1 MAQRISSEEYKR
13 QSSEYT
19 KAALAELN
27 QQMNNTEGIRKRRNI
42 RHHSEGDD
50 YTEANII
57 ELDGDENG
65 DENSNNIHE
74 PVNIAVTVGSKKKS
88 VVKQQNIADATYLIT
103 INEKLEA
110 HIFRLQNKI
119 DKLTETVDTL
129 ESDIDELDKKY
140 HYLKLDY
147 SNKCLEY
154 ETLEKKYK
162 MKCNECIVTT
172 NILRQCIIV
181 MIVIIIIMIFSWLY

>member
-1 MAQRISSEEYKR
+1 MAQRISANEYVR
-13 QSSEYT
+13 QSNEYT

-27 QQMNNTEGIRKRRNI
+27 LHMNNTEGIRKRKSSR
-42 RHHSEGDD
+42 RHSEGDD

-57 ELDGDENG
+57 ELDGD
-65 DENSNNIHE
+65 DSHDIHE
-74 PVNIAVTVGSKKKS
+74 PVNIAVTVGSKKRP
-88 VVKQQNIADATYLIT
+88 VVKQQNIADVTYLIT

-110 HIFRLQNKI
+110 QIFRLQNKI
-119 DKLTETVDTL
+119 DKLTETIDTL
-129 ESDIDELDKKY
+129 ESEIDDIDKKY

-162 MKCNECIVTT
+162 QKCNECIVTT

-181 MIVIIIIMIFSWLY
+181 IIVIIIIMIFSWLY